1 MTWGD
6 YDGRLYDWTEST
18 QNACISSDAEE
29 QEAYTSGFMSD
40 ADYKHLCHED
50 RVQHSKAIA

>member
-6 YDGRLYDWTEST
+6 YDGRLYDWAESVRISR
-18 QNACISSDAEE
+18 ISSYAEE

-40 ADYKHLCHED
+40 TDYKRLCHED
-50 RVQHSKAIA
+50 HVQHSKAIA